1 VDERPPDGER
11 ERPYDRPDASMTLLR
26 QVMERPLDPGYAA
39 AAGNPRPR
47 TRAGVALTAVLAVLA
62 GAAFSIAVTSIR
74 QPEKQA
80 AAANR
85 ALIKQYQRGEDEVKR
100 REAANAALRAA
111 NDRIQD
117 QALGA
122 SAAALNAREQA
133 LGEEVGEVPV
143 HGPGLRMTFDDAP
156 GTDDPVGG
164 DPRAQPGDGTG
175 VVLDSDL
182 QVVVNGL
189 WAAGAE
195 AIAIN
200 GHRLTAL
207 SAIRSAG
214 AAILVDFR
222 PLVPPYVVEAVG
234 DPSGLQAQFAAGAA
248 GPYVQS
254 MRDNSNIRVD
264 IRAEKRVTLPGAG
277 QLVLRSAGPSPP
289 AAPPSPASTRR

>member
-1 VDERPPDGER
+1 VTDPEAGQKA
-11 ERPYDRPDASMTLLR
+11 PYDRPDASMTLLR

-39 AAGNPRPR
+39 AAADPRRR

-62 GAAFSIAVTSIR
+62 GAAFSVSVISIR
-74 QPEKQA
+74 QPQKQA
-80 AAANR
+80 AAADQV
-85 ALIKQYQRGEDEVKR
+85 LIRQYQRREDEVKR
-100 REAANAALRAA
+100 HEAQNAALKAA
-111 NDRIQD
+111 NNRIQD
-117 QALGA
+117 QALGSA
-122 SAAALNAREQA
+122 AAALNAQAQA
-133 LGEEVGEVPV
+133 LGEAAGEVPV
-143 HGPGLRMTFDDAP
+143 TGPGLRMTINDAP

-164 DPRAQPGDGTG
+164 DPRAQSGDGTG
-175 VVLDSDL
+175 VVYDSDL

-214 AAILVDFR
+214 QAILVDFR

-234 DPSGLQAQFAAGAA
+234 DASAMQTRFATGYA

-254 MRDNSNIRVD
+254 MRDNSNIQVD
-264 IRAEKRVTLPGAG
+264 IAAQKKVSLPGAG
-277 QLVLRSAGPSPP
+277 QLVLRSATPVASPS
-289 AAPPSPASTRR
+289 TK